1 MNRRPPRSTRTDTLF
16 PYTTLFRSPGAGLA
30 GAPVPG
36 HHRLALVGDAHRGD
50 RLVEGPGQPREGRLH
65 RRPDLCRVVLHP
77 AGARAVLGELPVGV
91 PNGTAVLVDGYRPHA
106 GRAGGDG
113 AHDGHRAPT
122 LCAAMGPVGQGRGRT
137 STRL

>member
-50 RLVEGPGQPREGRLH
+50 RLVEGPGPPREGRLP
-65 RRPDLCRVVLHP
+65 RRPDLGRVVLDP
-77 AGARAVLGELPVGV
+77 AGARVVLGELPAGV
-91 PNGTAVLVDGYRPHA
+91 PNGTPVRVDGSRPHA
-106 GRAGGDG
+106 SRAW
-113 AHDGHRAPT
+113 AHRAPDGHPAPPPSPAVDT
-122 LCAAMGPVGQGRGRT
+122 RRT
-137 STRL
+137 P